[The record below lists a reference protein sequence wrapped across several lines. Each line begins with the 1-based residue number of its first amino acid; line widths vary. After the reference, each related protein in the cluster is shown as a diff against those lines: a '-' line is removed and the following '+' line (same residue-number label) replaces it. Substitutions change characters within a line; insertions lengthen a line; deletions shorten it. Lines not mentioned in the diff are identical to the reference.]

1 MSENKIAQNFGAFGL
16 LKYAL
21 PTVCM
26 MLFTSIY
33 TMVDGVFVAQFVS
46 VNALSALNIVNPL
59 FSCVMGFGVM
69 LGAGGSAV
77 IAKNIGEGKQHEAYE
92 NLSTLVVFGT
102 LLGLMLMIILIAF
115 MAPLLRLLGATDILL
130 PLCEEYCCYIVPF
143 LVPWVLELMFSSYFI
158 TAGVPKI
165 GLIVTLCSGLFNIVG
180 DYLLIAV
187 VGLGIKG
194 AAIATGLATC
204 IPVVVGLIY
213 FWNKQHVLHFER
225 PVMRMRMIL
234 KSCTNGISEMI
245 SNLAAMIITLS
256 YNLIM
261 IKLAGEQGV
270 AAITVILYLEFLF
283 TAGFYG
289 FASGIAPII
298 SYNYGAQNRKRLR
311 RIVKD
316 AYLFVAIGS
325 VAVYLVAQIGNE
337 FLVGVFATPGSDL
350 FAMASHGLRIF
361 ATGFLFAGLSLMTS
375 NMFTALSNG
384 GVSAVISTL
393 RSFVFV
399 LVCLIT
405 FSNWWGVEGVW
416 FAVPVAE
423 VLSIVVCA
431 IFIAVLFQRYFGL
444 RDQTGD
450 QAENQAEH
458 Q

>member
-1 MSENKIAQNFGAFGL
+1 MSENRIAQDFGAKGL

-59 FSCVMGFGVM
+59 FSLVMGFGVM
-69 LGAGGSAV
+69 IGAGGSAV
-77 IAKNIGEGKQHEAYE
+77 IAKNIGEKKDREAHE
-92 NLSTLVVFGT
+92 NLSTLVVFG
-102 LLGLMLMIILIAF
+102 LLVGLGLMFVIVLFMGPILRF
-115 MAPLLRLLGATDILL
+115 LGATDILL
-130 PLCEEYCCYIVPF
+130 PLCEEYCWFIIPF
-143 LVPWVLELMFSSYFI
+143 LAPWVLELMFSSYFI
-158 TAGVPKI
+158 TAGVPKL

-180 DYLLIAV
+180 DYFLIAV

-204 IPVVVGLIY
+204 IPVVAGMVY
-213 FWNKQHVLHFER
+213 FMNKARSLHFER
-225 PVMRMRMIL
+225 PVARGRMLL

-245 SNLAAMIITLS
+245 SNLAAMVITLS

-261 IKLAGEQGV
+261 IRLAGEQGV

-298 SYNYGAQNRKRLR
+298 SYNYGAQNRRRLR

-316 AYLFVAIGS
+316 AYIFVAIGS
-325 VAVYLVAQIGNE
+325 VAVYGISMLGNE
-337 FLVGVFATPGSDL
+337 FLVGIFAAPGSEL
-350 FAMASHGLRIF
+350 FMMASHGLRIF
-361 ATGFLFAGLSLMTS
+361 AMGFLFAGLSLMTS

-384 GVSAVISTL
+384 AVSAVISTL

-399 LVCLIT
+399 LVCLIS
-405 FSNWWGVEGVW
+405 FSSLWGVEGVW
-416 FAVPVAE
+416 LAVPVAE

-431 IFIAVLFQRYFGL
+431 IFLAVLYKRYFAL
-444 RDQTGD
+444 EPASR
-450 QAENQAEH
+450 
-458 Q
+458 

>member
-59 FSCVMGFGVM
+59 FSFVMGFGVM

-77 IAKNIGEGKQHEAYE
+77 IAKNIGEAEELKARQ
-92 NLSTLVVFGT
+92 NLSALVLFGALLGLVLMVVLVVFMDA
-102 LLGLMLMIILIAF
+102 LVVA
-115 MAPLLRLLGATDILL
+115 LGATEVLV
-130 PLCEEYCCYIVPF
+130 PLCEEYCWYILPF
-143 LVPWVLELMFSSYFI
+143 LAPWVLELMFSSYFI
-158 TAGVPKI
+158 TAGTPKL
-165 GLIVTLCSGLFNIVG
+165 GLIATLCSGLFNIVG
-180 DYLLIAV
+180 DYFLIV
-187 VGLGIKG
+187 VVDIGIKG

-204 IPVVVGLIY
+204 IPVVVGLVY
-213 FWNKQHVLHFER
+213 FFNKEHSLHFER
-225 PVMRMRMIL
+225 PVMRVRML
-234 KSCTNGISEMI
+234 VKSCTNGVSEMI
-245 SNLAAMIITLS
+245 SNLAAMVITLS

-261 IKLAGEQGV
+261 IRLAGEQGV

-298 SYNYGAQNRKRLR
+298 SYNFGASKKARLK

-316 AYLFVAIGS
+316 AYRFVIIGS
-325 VAVYLVAQIGNE
+325 VAIYAISMFGNE
-337 FLVGVFATPGSDL
+337 FLVGI
-350 FAMASHGLRIF
+350 FAMPGTELFSMASAGLRIF
-361 ATGFLFAGLSLMTS
+361 ATGFLFAGFSLMTS

-384 GVSAVISTL
+384 AVSATISLL

-399 LVCLIT
+399 LLCLIT
-405 FSNWWGVEGVW
+405 FSNLWGVTGVW
-416 FAVPVAE
+416 CAVPVAE
-423 VLSIVVCA
+423 VLSIIVCA
-431 IFIAVLFQRYFGL
+431 IFLNVFRKRYF
-444 RDQTGD
+444 
-450 QAENQAEH
+450 A
-458 Q
+458 

>member
-59 FSCVMGFGVM
+59 FSFVMGFGVM

-77 IAKNIGEGKQHEAYE
+77 IAKNIGEAEELKARQ
-92 NLSTLVVFGT
+92 NLSALVLFGALLGLVLMVVLVVFMDA
-102 LLGLMLMIILIAF
+102 LVVA
-115 MAPLLRLLGATDILL
+115 LGATEVLV
-130 PLCEEYCCYIVPF
+130 PLCEEYCWYILPF
-143 LVPWVLELMFSSYFI
+143 LAPWVLELMFSSYFI
-158 TAGVPKI
+158 TAGTPKL
-165 GLIVTLCSGLFNIVG
+165 GLIATLCSGLFNIIG
-180 DYLLIAV
+180 DYFLIV
-187 VGLGIKG
+187 VVDMGIKG

-204 IPVVVGLIY
+204 IPVVVGLVY
-213 FWNKQHVLHFER
+213 FFNKEHSLHFER
-225 PVMRMRMIL
+225 PVMRVRML
-234 KSCTNGISEMI
+234 VKSCTNGVSEMI
-245 SNLAAMIITLS
+245 SNLAAMVITLS

-261 IKLAGEQGV
+261 IRLAGEQGV

-298 SYNYGAQNRKRLR
+298 SYNFGASKKARLK

-316 AYLFVAIGS
+316 AYRFVIIGS
-325 VAVYLVAQIGNE
+325 VAIYAISMLGNE
-337 FLVGVFATPGSDL
+337 FLVGIFATPGTEL
-350 FAMASHGLRIF
+350 FSMASAGLRIF
-361 ATGFLFAGLSLMTS
+361 ATGFLFAGFSLMTS

-384 GVSAVISTL
+384 AVSATISLL

-399 LVCLIT
+399 LLCLIT
-405 FSNWWGVEGVW
+405 FSNLWGVTGVW
-416 FAVPVAE
+416 CAVPVAE
-423 VLSIVVCA
+423 VLSIIVCA
-431 IFIAVLFQRYFGL
+431 IFLIVFRKRYF
-444 RDQTGD
+444 
-450 QAENQAEH
+450 A
-458 Q
+458 

>member
-1 MSENKIAQNFGAFGL
+1 MVQNKISQNFGALGL

-46 VNALSALNIVNPL
+46 VNALSALNIVNPI

-77 IAKNIGEGKQHEAYE
+77 IAKNIGEGKEQKAHE
-92 NLSTLVVFGT
+92 NLSTLVLFGF
-102 LLGLMLMIILIAF
+102 LLGFLLTIILVVF
-115 MAPLLRLLGATDILL
+115 MEPLLRLLGATDILL
-130 PLCEEYCCYIVPF
+130 PFCTEYCCYILPF
-143 LVPWVLELMFSSYFI
+143 LAPWVLELMFSSYFI
-158 TAGVPKI
+158 AAGTPKL
-165 GLIVTLCSGLFNIVG
+165 GLVVTLCSGVFNIVG

-187 VGLGIKG
+187 FGLGIKG

-204 IPVVVGLIY
+204 IPVVVAIIY
-213 FWNKQHVLHFER
+213 FQNRAHSLHFER
-225 PVMRMRMIL
+225 PVMRLGMIL

-256 YNLIM
+256 YNLTM
-261 IKLAGEQGV
+261 IRLAGEQGV
-270 AAITVILYLEFLF
+270 AAITIILYLEFLF

-298 SYNYGAQNRKRLR
+298 SYNYGAQKRRHLR

-316 AYLFVAIGS
+316 AYLFVVAGSILVYAIS
-325 VAVYLVAQIGNE
+325 MLGNHA
-337 FLVGVFATPGSDL
+337 LVGIFATPDSEL
-350 FAMASHGLRIF
+350 FEMASHGLSIF
-361 ATGFLFAGLSLMTS
+361 ATGFLFAGISLMTS

-384 GVSAVISTL
+384 GVSAIISTL
-393 RSFVFV
+393 RSFLFV
-399 LVCLIT
+399 LACLLL

-423 VLSIVVCA
+423 VLSLIVCA
-431 IFIAVLFQRYFGL
+431 LFIALFYKRYFGL
-444 RDQTGD
+444 SC
-450 QAENQAEH
+450 EKNLSSK
-458 Q
+458 

>member
-1 MSENKIAQNFGAFGL
+1 MTENKIAQNFGALGL

-33 TMVDGVFVAQFVS
+33 TMVDGIFVAQFVS

-77 IAKNIGEGKQHEAYE
+77 IAKNIGEGKSREAYE
-92 NLSTLVVFGT
+92 NLSTLVVFGVV
-102 LLGLMLMIILIAF
+102 LGAVLMVVIIAF

-130 PLCEEYCCYIVPF
+130 PLCEEYCYYIIPF

-158 TAGVPKI
+158 TAGIPKL
-165 GLIVTLCSGLFNIVG
+165 GLIVTLCSGLFNMVG

-213 FWNKQHVLHFER
+213 FWNKEHSLHFER
-225 PVMRMRMIL
+225 PVMRIKMLL

-245 SNLAAMIITLS
+245 SNLAAMVITLS

-261 IKLAGEQGV
+261 IRLAGEQGV

-298 SYNYGAQNRKRLR
+298 SYNYGAQNRGRLR

-316 AYLFVAIGS
+316 AYIFVAVGS
-325 VAVYLVAQIGNE
+325 VAVYAIAQLGNE
-337 FLVGVFATPGSDL
+337 ALVGVFATPGSDL
-350 FAMASHGLRIF
+350 FLVASHGLRIF

-384 GVSAVISTL
+384 GVSAIISTL

-405 FSNWWGVEGVW
+405 FSSWWGVEGVW
-416 FAVPVAE
+416 YAVPVAE
-423 VLSIVVCA
+423 VLSIIVCA
-431 IFIAVLFQRYFGL
+431 ICIAVFYRRYFGL
-444 RDQTGD
+444 KT
-450 QAENQAEH
+450 ES
-458 Q
+458 

>member
-1 MSENKIAQNFGAFGL
+1 MVENKISQNFGAWEL

-46 VNALSALNIVNPL
+46 VNALSALNIVNPI
-59 FSCVMGFGVM
+59 FSLVMGFGVM

-77 IAKNIGEGKQHEAYE
+77 IAKNIGEKRLKEAHE
-92 NLSTLVVFGT
+92 NLSALVLCGFCLGVILMF
-102 LLGLMLMIILIAF
+102 LLMAF
-115 MAPLLRLLGATDILL
+115 MDILLRFLGATDLLL
-130 PLCEEYCCYIVPF
+130 PLCKEYCWCILPF
-143 LVPWVLELMFSSYFI
+143 LAPWVLELMFSSYFI
-158 TAGVPKI
+158 TAGTPKL
-165 GLIVTLCSGLFNIVG
+165 GLIATLGSGLFNIVG

-187 VGLGIKG
+187 LGWGIKG

-213 FWNKQHVLHFER
+213 FQKKTHSLHFER
-225 PVMRMRMIL
+225 PVMRVRVIL
-234 KSCTNGISEMI
+234 KSCTNGLSEMI

-261 IKLAGEQGV
+261 IRLAGEQGV

-298 SYNYGAQNRKRLR
+298 SYNYGAQNRVQLR
-311 RIVKD
+311 RVVKD
-316 AYLFVAIGS
+316 AYLFVIFASI
-325 VAVYLVAQIGNE
+325 AVYAISMLGNE
-337 FLVGVFATPGSDL
+337 FLVGIFADPDSEL

-361 ATGFLFAGLSLMTS
+361 ATGFLFAGVSLMTS

-384 GVSAVISTL
+384 AVSATISTL

-399 LVCLIT
+399 IVCLIL
-405 FSNWWGVEGVW
+405 FSTWWGVEGVW
-416 FAVPVAE
+416 LAVPVAE
-423 VLSIVVCA
+423 TLSIIVCA
-431 IFIAVLFQRYFGL
+431 IFLAVFGKRYFSL
-444 RDQTGD
+444 KVSTGTNC
-450 QAENQAEH
+450 A
-458 Q
+458 

>member
-1 MSENKIAQNFGAFGL
+1 MAENKISQNFGALGL

-46 VNALSALNIVNPL
+46 VNALSALNIVNPI

-77 IAKNIGEGKQHEAYE
+77 MAKNIGEGKEQEAHE
-92 NLSTLVVFGT
+92 NLSALVLFGF
-102 LLGLMLMIILIAF
+102 LLGLVLMVALIIF
-115 MAPLLRLLGATDILL
+115 MAPLLRFLGATDILL
-130 PLCEEYCCYIVPF
+130 PLCEEYCWFILPF
-143 LVPWVLELMFSSYFI
+143 LAPWVLELMFSSYFI
-158 TAGVPKI
+158 TAGTPKL
-165 GLIVTLCSGLFNIVG
+165 GLFVTLCSGVFNMLG
-180 DYLLIAV
+180 DYLLIV
-187 VGLGIKG
+187 VFGLGIKG

-204 IPVVVGLIY
+204 IPVVVAIIY
-213 FWNKQHVLHFER
+213 FRNKTHNLHFAR
-225 PVMRMRMIL
+225 PIMRLGMIL

-261 IKLAGEQGV
+261 IELAGEQGV

-298 SYNYGAQNRKRLR
+298 SYNYGAQNRRRLR

-316 AYLFVAIGS
+316 AYLFVAAGS
-325 VAVYLVAQIGNE
+325 IVVYAVSMLGNHL
-337 FLVGVFATPGSDL
+337 LVGIFAAPGTEL
-350 FAMASHGLRIF
+350 FEMASHGLSIF
-361 ATGFLFAGLSLMTS
+361 ATGFLFAGISLMTS

-384 GVSAVISTL
+384 AVSATISTL
-393 RSFVFV
+393 RSFLFV
-399 LVCLIT
+399 LVCLLL
-405 FSNWWGVEGVW
+405 FSQWWGVEGVW

-423 VLSIVVCA
+423 VLSIIVCV
-431 IFIAVLFQRYFGL
+431 ICFVLFYKRYFGSIGE
-444 RDQTGD
+444 Q
-450 QAENQAEH
+450 QASAQ
-458 Q
+458 

>member
-1 MSENKIAQNFGAFGL
+1 MAENRISQNLGAFGL

-46 VNALSALNIVNPL
+46 VNALSALNIVNPI

-77 IAKNIGEGKQHEAYE
+77 IAKNIGEGKEQEAHE
-92 NLSTLVVFGT
+92 NLSMLVLFGFF
-102 LLGLMLMIILIAF
+102 LGLVLTAALIVF
-115 MAPLLRLLGATDILL
+115 MAPLLRLLGATDVLL
-130 PLCEEYCCYIVPF
+130 PLCEEYCCYILPF
-143 LVPWVLELMFSSYFI
+143 LAPWVLELMFSSYFI
-158 TAGVPKI
+158 TAGTPKL
-165 GLIVTLCSGLFNIVG
+165 GLFVTLCSGVFNIVG

-187 VGLGIKG
+187 FGLGIKG

-204 IPVVVGLIY
+204 IPVIVALIY
-213 FWNKQHVLHFER
+213 FQNKTRSLHFAR
-225 PVMRMRMIL
+225 PIMRLRVIL
-234 KSCTNGISEMI
+234 KSCANGLSEMI

-261 IKLAGEQGV
+261 IRLAGEQGV

-298 SYNYGAQNRKRLR
+298 SYNYGAQNRRRLR

-316 AYLFVAIGS
+316 AYLFVAAGS
-325 VAVYLVAQIGNE
+325 VLVYAVSMLGNHIFVGIFVA
-337 FLVGVFATPGSDL
+337 PGTEL
-350 FAMASHGLRIF
+350 FEMASHGLSIF
-361 ATGFLFAGLSLMTS
+361 ATGFLFAGISLMTS

-384 GVSAVISTL
+384 AVSAIISTL
-393 RSFVFV
+393 RSFLFV
-399 LVCLIT
+399 LACLLL

-416 FAVPVAE
+416 YAVPVAE
-423 VLSIVVCA
+423 VLSLIVCA
-431 IFIAVLFQRYFGL
+431 LCIMLFHKHYFDL
-444 RDQTGD
+444 SSK
-450 QAENQAEH
+450 ENVTCKEDIL
-458 Q
+458 